1 MTLKNLHPPAG
12 ALPGRVDRPSGIAP
26 TGVAPAFY
34 AAALSL
40 VAALAHLWVAPGHF
54 EVWWGYGTF
63 FLAAACAQGLLAV
76 ALMRWPG
83 RAIPLAGVLGN
94 LAVVALYVVTRTSGV
109 PFGPHATRAEEAGVL
124 DMATTAVELA
134 TVVFL
139 LSLLGGRARGVAVN
153 AVLLAGVGIWALRLI
168 GYLS

>member
-1 MTLKNLHPPAG
+1 MAPKNMHPPAG
-12 ALPGRVDRPSGIAP
+12 TLAPRVDHPAGLSP
-26 TGVAPAFY
+26 TVY

-40 VAALAHLWVAPGHF
+40 VAALVHLWVAPGHF
-54 EVWWGYGTF
+54 EVWWGYGAF
-63 FLAAACAQGLLAV
+63 FLAAATAQGLLAV
-76 ALMRWPG
+76 ALLRWPG
-83 RAIPLAGVLGN
+83 QAVPLAGIFGN

-109 PFGPHATRAEEAGVL
+109 PIGPHAARAEEAGVL

-139 LSLLGGRARGVAVN
+139 LSLLGGRARRVAVN
-153 AVLLAGVGIWALRLI
+153 AVLLAGAGFWALRLM

>member
-1 MTLKNLHPPAG
+1 MTLENLRPPAG
-12 ALPGRVDRPSGIAP
+12 ALTRPAEIAP